1 MEPGII
7 QVILVFVILGGVGY
21 AIYRLIKSL
30 KNLDTNKK

>member
-7 QVILVFVILGGVGY
+7 QVILVFIIVGGVGY

-30 KNLDTNKK
+30 TNKK